1 MHNIVCMDVMQSI
14 LNHEHDSAY
23 RISWKQALA
32 IFRHICV
39 HYLFLVLDH
48 LLKLLCVLEVFHHDV
63 HVLIILVLFDV
74 LDNIGMV
81 EHRQNLDFVIY
92 ELKTSRI

>member
-1 MHNIVCMDVMQSI
+1 
-14 LNHEHDSAY
+14 
-23 RISWKQALA
+23 
-32 IFRHICV
+32 
-39 HYLFLVLDH
+39 LVLDH